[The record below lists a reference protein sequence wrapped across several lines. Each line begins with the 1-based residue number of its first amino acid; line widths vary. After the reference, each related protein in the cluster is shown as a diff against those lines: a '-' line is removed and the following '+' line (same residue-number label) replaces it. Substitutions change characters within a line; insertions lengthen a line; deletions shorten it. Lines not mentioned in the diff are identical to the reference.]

1 MKLDG
6 LSIFFFTVALGWTI
20 FTLGRLRD
28 LLYVRALPPVDANDE
43 PGPPPRVSVIV
54 AARDEEHRIERSIG
68 RLLEQ
73 QGVDLELIVV
83 DDRSTDATTTILA
96 RLAMQNP
103 RLRVLRV
110 DTLPDGWLGK
120 PHACHLGAAAARGE
134 WILFTDA
141 DVWLAPDV
149 VRRAVSAARRATCD
163 HVCLLPGESETTL
176 PARALLLDFGLGM
189 LFFTSR
195 ANRDRPSSF
204 VGVGAFNLVR
214 AEAYRAVGG
223 HEPLRLEIIDDM
235 MLGLSLRQAGYR
247 TRGFGAPADVEVQ
260 WASTA
265 AGMIRALEKNHFAL
279 LGYNL
284 PLALAA
290 IAGMSAM
297 VAGAAVGPFVGGPAG
312 LAAGLALLP
321 VILPCWILS
330 RRGGWGTL
338 PALLAPVMLAWLIA
352 ALAHSTLSAVRR
364 GGIRWRGTFY
374 PLAVL
379 RAGRFRPRFG
389 NRDR

>member
-1 MKLDG
+1 MELNG
-6 LSIFFFTVALGWTI
+6 LSVFFLTVALGWTI

-28 LLYVRALPPVDANDE
+28 LLHVHALPPAGADGSPD
-43 PGPPPRVSVIV
+43 PPPRVSVVV
-54 AARDEEHRIERSIG
+54 AARDEEPRIERSVG
-68 RLLEQ
+68 RLLGQ
-73 QGVDLELIVV
+73 QRVDLELIVV
-83 DDRSTDATTTILA
+83 DDRSTDATTTILR
-96 RLAMQNP
+96 RLEAENH

-110 DTLPDGWLGK
+110 DALPDGWLGK
-120 PHACHLGAAAARGE
+120 PHACHLGASEARGD

-141 DVWLAPDV
+141 DAWLAPDV
-149 VRRAVSAARRATCD
+149 VWRAVAAARRVPCE
-163 HVCLLPGESETTL
+163 HVCLLPGEGRTTL

-195 ANRDRPSSF
+195 ANRDRPYSF

-214 AEAYRAVGG
+214 ADAYRAVGG
-223 HEPLRLEIIDDM
+223 HEPLRLEVIDDM
-235 MLGLSLRQAGYR
+235 MLGLALRQSGYR

-279 LGYNL
+279 LGYSL

-290 IAGMSAM
+290 VAGMSAM
-297 VAGAAVGPFVGGPAG
+297 VLGATIGPFVGGPAG
-312 LAAGLALLP
+312 LAAGLGLLS
-321 VILPCWILS
+321 VILPCWILA

-352 ALAHSTLSAVRR
+352 ALVHSTLSTFRR
-364 GGIRWRGTFY
+364 GGVRWRGTFY
-374 PLAVL
+374 PLDVL
-379 RAGRFRPRFG
+379 RAGRFGPRFG
-389 NRDR
+389 KRNR